1 MPCPMVKIAVAQHAW
16 TGDGGNGDS
25 RYLTFSAGARIEVV
39 TIREAGGW
47 WAGKLDGKFG
57 WFPSSFCIIEDV
69 APPKPAAVP
78 AVGAPL
84 AHPLA
89 ATLDPLQDTSP
100 LERQPSRTPVAAPS
114 PAARTPNLMDDPLG
128 VLGSSLSCSST
139 AATAGRIV
147 RSVARHAGHPRRA

>member
-1 MPCPMVKIAVAQHAW
+1 MVKIAVAQHAW

-78 AVGAPL
+78 AVGTPL

-100 LERQPSRTPVAAPS
+100 LERQPSQAPVAAPS
-114 PAARTPNLMDDPLG
+114 PAARTPNLMDDP
-128 VLGSSLSCSST
+128 
-139 AATAGRIV
+139 
-147 RSVARHAGHPRRA
+147 